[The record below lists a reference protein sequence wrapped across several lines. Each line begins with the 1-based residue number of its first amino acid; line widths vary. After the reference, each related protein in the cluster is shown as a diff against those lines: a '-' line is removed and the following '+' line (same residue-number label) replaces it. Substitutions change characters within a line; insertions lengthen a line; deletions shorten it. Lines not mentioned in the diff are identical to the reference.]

1 MTLDHLDPEARA
13 RALRLI
19 GEPEPEPDPITRTGA
34 RWFTNIEPKPTP
46 PLLVD
51 RIHPTGHT
59 VLFGAGGSGK
69 GTLAGRWIVDL
80 TLAGKRVLVAD
91 YESHLEEEWIARI
104 LSLGGR
110 DAMANVIGVEPLSR
124 TWRGRRGR
132 LFDHA
137 RDLRE
142 VADDAGADVVVIDSI
157 TQAGE
162 DLMSPDGA
170 SRYGEALQSIER
182 PVLSLAHISKNGD
195 GASPYGATA
204 WSDLGRL
211 TWSLAKMP
219 RDGHVSLLK
228 VRKTN
233 NTPGG
238 TAFTVD
244 FTYHPRNDDGSY
256 GLIADVNERPYSQHL
271 GDVIEQVL
279 SEAREPM
286 TQQQLRDAVAQ
297 HDLWTGEAPK
307 PDTLG
312 RTLRRGAE
320 RKTGQRWVKGTDD
333 KYQVMS

>member
-1 MTLDHLDPEARA
+1 MTLDHLTPEQRARA
-13 RALRLI
+13 RRLL
-19 GEPEPEPDPITRTGA
+19 GEPEPEPDAIKRTGA
-34 RWFTNIEPKPTP
+34 RWFTDIEPKPTP
-46 PLLVD
+46 PLLLD

-59 VLFGAGGSGK
+59 VLFGAGGCGK
-69 GTLAGRWIVDL
+69 GTLASAWIVEL
-80 TLAGKRVLVAD
+80 TKAGKRVLIAD
-91 YESHLEEEWIARI
+91 YESHLDEEWMPRI

-110 DAMANVIGVEPLSR
+110 DAMAHVIGAEPLSR
-124 TWRGRRGR
+124 AWHGRRGR

-142 VADDAGADVVVIDSI
+142 LADDAGADVVVIDSI

-211 TWSLAKMP
+211 TWSIAKMP

-228 VRKTN
+228 ARKTN

-244 FTYHPRNDDGSY
+244 FTYHPRNPDGSY
-256 GLIADVNERPYSQHL
+256 GLIADVHERPYSQHL

-279 SEAREPM
+279 REAREPM
-286 TQQQLRDAVAQ
+286 TQQQLRDAVAE

-307 PDTLG
+307 PDTM
-312 RTLRRGAE
+312 RVTLKRGAE
-320 RKTGQRWVKGTDD
+320 RKPGQRWTKADDD
-333 KYQVMS
+333 KYQVLP